1 MNMRLIALPL
11 VLIASLAQAQ
21 AQDSDAQP
29 YRYGS
34 TLDVQQV
41 VRIDTPASPR
51 CEVVTAV
58 MTYRDSTDSLR
69 RLSYLTTSE
78 ACTRQN

>member
-11 VLIASLAQAQ
+11 LLAAGLAQA
-21 AQDSDAQP
+21 SDNDVQP

-34 TLDVQQV
+34 QLDVERV
-41 VRIDTPASPR
+41 LRIDTPASPR
-51 CEVVTAV
+51 CELVTAV
-58 MTYRDSTDSLR
+58 MTYRDSSDSLR
-69 RLSYLTTSE
+69 KLSYLTTSE

>member
-11 VLIASLAQAQ
+11 VLIASLAQ

-41 VRIDTPASPR
+41 VRIDTPTSPR

>member
-1 MNMRLIALPL
+1 MNVRLIALPL
-11 VLIASLAQAQ
+11 LLAAGLAQAE
-21 AQDSDAQP
+21 DSDVQP

-34 TLDVQQV
+34 QPDIARVL
-41 VRIDTPASPR
+41 RIDIPASPR

-58 MTYRDSTDSLR
+58 MTYRDSAGSLR
-69 RLSYLTTSE
+69 RLSYLTSSE

>member
-11 VLIASLAQAQ
+11 LLVAGLAQAS
-21 AQDSDAQP
+21 DSDVQP

-34 TLDVQQV
+34 QLDVERV
-41 VRIDTPASPR
+41 LRIDTPASPR
-51 CEVVTAV
+51 CELVTAV
-58 MTYRDSTDSLR
+58 MTYRDSSDSLR
-69 RLSYLTTSE
+69 KLSYLTTSE

>member
-11 VLIASLAQAQ
+11 LLIAGLAQAE
-21 AQDSDAQP
+21 DSDVQP

-34 TLDVQQV
+34 QPDIARVL
-41 VRIDTPASPR
+41 RIDKPASPR

-58 MTYRDSTDSLR
+58 MTYRDSTDDLR

>member
-11 VLIASLAQAQ
+11 LLAAGLAQ
-21 AQDSDAQP
+21 AQDSDVQP

-34 TLDVQQV
+34 QPDIARVL
-41 VRIDTPASPR
+41 RIDTPASPR

-58 MTYRDSTDSLR
+58 MTYRDSAGSLR
-69 RLSYLTTSE
+69 RMSYLTSSE

>member
-11 VLIASLAQAQ
+11 LLAAGLAQAS
-21 AQDSDAQP
+21 DSDVQP

-34 TLDVQQV
+34 QLDVERV
-41 VRIDTPASPR
+41 LRIDTPASPR
-51 CEVVTAV
+51 CELVTAV
-58 MTYRDSTDSLR
+58 MTYRDSSDSLR
-69 RLSYLTTSE
+69 KLSYLTTSE

>member
-11 VLIASLAQAQ
+11 LLVAGLAQAS
-21 AQDSDAQP
+21 DSDVQP

-34 TLDVQQV
+34 QLDVERV
-41 VRIDTPASPR
+41 LRIDTPASPR
-51 CEVVTAV
+51 CELVTTV
-58 MTYRDSTDSLR
+58 MTYRDSSDSLR
-69 RLSYLTTSE
+69 KLSYLTSSE

>member
-1 MNMRLIALPL
+1 MNMRLIALPIL
-11 VLIASLAQAQ
+11 LLAGFAQAADQ
-21 AQDSDAQP
+21 GVES

-34 TLDVQQV
+34 PLDIGQV

-58 MTYRDSTDSLR
+58 MTYRDSSDSLR
-69 RLSYLTTSE
+69 KLSYLTVSE

>member
-11 VLIASLAQAQ
+11 LLAAGLAQAQ
-21 AQDSDAQP
+21 AQDSDVQP

-34 TLDVQQV
+34 QPDIARVL
-41 VRIDTPASPR
+41 RIDTPASPR

-58 MTYRDSTDSLR
+58 MTYRDSAGSLR
-69 RLSYLTTSE
+69 RMSYLTSSE

>member
-11 VLIASLAQAQ
+11 LLTAGLAQAG
-21 AQDSDAQP
+21 DSDVQP

-34 TLDVQQV
+34 QPDVARV
-41 VRIDTPASPR
+41 LRIDTPASPR

-58 MTYRDSTDSLR
+58 MTYRDSTDGLR

>member
-1 MNMRLIALPL
+1 MNVRLIALPL
-11 VLIASLAQAQ
+11 LLIAGLAQAR
-21 AQDSDAQP
+21 DGDVQP

-34 TLDVQQV
+34 PLDIARVL
-41 VRIDTPASPR
+41 RIDTPASPR

-58 MTYRDSTDSLR
+58 MTYRDSAGSLR
-69 RLSYLTTSE
+69 RLSYLTSSE